1 MDWQRNL
8 LISAMV
14 LVLALLY
21 IRWNDF
27 QTERQPPQ
35 ESFVREAVVV
45 PEVAVP
51 AMPAAGESEGGI
63 PQLPGEGASAADN
76 TPSAA
81 GSRLVTIT
89 TDVLEV
95 TIDTYG
101 GDIVRTAL
109 LQHRE
114 GLDPTSDPLVI
125 LNRSANHTYIAQ
137 SGLIGPDGTDRDGK
151 RPQFIAEQGSYT
163 LTAGEASVVVPLMYR
178 QGDALITKEFV
189 LRRGDYLLD
198 VNYRIANHGSADWR
212 GHFFSQIQRDTWE
225 PPAGDG
231 FGMKPYMGAA
241 LTTPDENYK
250 KVPFKDL
257 ADGPFSTEKTGGWVA
272 MLQHYFISAWVPD
285 QNQQHSYTLRKLGDQ
300 DLYTFGFTSPQ
311 TTVAPGSEGAVTASF
326 YVGPKDQR
334 RLAEIAPHLDLT
346 IDYGWLWWVA
356 KPIFALMTFIH
367 SVVGNWGWTII
378 LLTVFIKLVFYKLSA
393 TSYRSM
399 AKMRKLQPEM
409 VRLRELYGDDRQKLS
424 QEMMGFYKREKVN
437 PMGGCL
443 PILVQM
449 PVFIALYWVLF
460 ESVELRH
467 APWIL
472 WIKDLSVKD
481 PYFVLPV
488 LNGISMYVT
497 TLLQPEPPDPTQAK
511 VMKIMPVAFSFLFAF
526 FPSGLVLYW
535 TVNSMLSIL
544 QQWYITRRIE
554 SGKN

>member
-27 QTERQPPQ
+27 QAEHRPLQ
-35 ESFVREAVVV
+35 ESSVREAVVV

-51 AMPAAGESEGGI
+51 SVPTSESEGAI
-63 PQLPGEGASAADN
+63 PQVASE
-76 TPSAA
+76 A
-81 GSRLVTIT
+81 GTAEVNASTSRLVTVT

-114 GLDPTSDPLVI
+114 GLDPGSDPLVI
-125 LNRSANHTYIAQ
+125 LNRSSNHTYIAQ
-137 SGLIGPDGTDRDGK
+137 SGLIGPDGTDSEGK
-151 RPQFIAEQGSYT
+151 RPQFVAEQDSYT
-163 LTAGEASVVVPLMYR
+163 LGAGQESVVVPLMYR
-178 QGDALITKEFV
+178 QGSALITKEFV

-198 VNYRIANHGSADWR
+198 VNYRIANHGSDDWR
-212 GHFFSQIQRDTWE
+212 GHFFAQIQRDTWE

-231 FGMKPYMGAA
+231 FGMQPYLGAA

-250 KVPFKDL
+250 KVKFKDL
-257 ADGPFSTEKTGGWVA
+257 ADSPFTTEKVGGWVA

-285 QNQQHSYTLRKLGDQ
+285 QNLQHSYALRKLGNR
-300 DLYTFGFTSPQ
+300 DLYTFGLTSPQ
-311 TTVAPGSEGAVTASF
+311 TLVAPGSEETITASF
-326 YVGPKDQR
+326 YVGPKDQH
-334 RLAEIAPHLDLT
+334 RLAEIASHLDLT

-367 SVVGNWGWTII
+367 SLVGNWGWTII

-472 WIKDLSVKD
+472 WIQDLSVKD

>member
-27 QTERQPPQ
+27 QAERQPPQ
-35 ESFVREAVVV
+35 ESFVHEAVVV

-51 AMPAAGESEGGI
+51 TVPGGNGGEEGI
-63 PQLPGEGASAADN
+63 PRLPGEKTEAAVVS
-76 TPSAA
+76 TATSH
-81 GSRLVTIT
+81 RLVTIT

-114 GLDPTSDPLVI
+114 RLDPASDPLVI
-125 LNRSANHTYIAQ
+125 LNRSSNHTYIAQ
-137 SGLIGPDGTDRDGK
+137 SGLIGPNGTDGEGR
-151 RPQFIAEQGSYT
+151 RPQFSVQQERYT
-163 LTAGEASVVVPLMYR
+163 LPAGQDSVTVPLVYR
-178 QGDALITKEFV
+178 DGDAVITKEFV

-198 VNYRIANHGSADWR
+198 VQYRIANRGDAEWR
-212 GHFFSQIQRDTWE
+212 AHLFGQIQRDTWE
-225 PPAGDG
+225 PPTGDG
-231 FGMKPYMGAA
+231 FGMQPYMGAA
-241 LTTPDENYK
+241 LTTPDENYR
-250 KVPFKDL
+250 KVPFKEL
-257 ADGPFSTEKTGGWVA
+257 AEKPFTAEKMGGWVA

-285 QNQQHSYTLRKLGDQ
+285 PQLQHHYNLRKLGSR

-311 TTVAPGSEGAVTASF
+311 TVVAPGSEGTIKAGF
-326 YVGPKDQR
+326 YVGPKDQH

-367 SVVGNWGWTII
+367 SLVGNWGWTII
-378 LLTVFIKLVFYKLSA
+378 LLTVIIKLAFYKLSA

-424 QEMMGFYKREKVN
+424 QEMMNFYRREKVN

-526 FPSGLVLYW
+526 FPAGLVLYW

>member
-27 QTERQPPQ
+27 QAERQPPQ
-35 ESFVREAVVV
+35 ESFVHEAVVV

-51 AMPAAGESEGGI
+51 TVPGGNGGEEGI
-63 PQLPGEGASAADN
+63 PRLPGEKTEAAVVS
-76 TPSAA
+76 TATSH
-81 GSRLVTIT
+81 RLVTIT

-114 GLDPTSDPLVI
+114 GLDPASDPLVI
-125 LNRSANHTYIAQ
+125 LNRSSNHTYIAQ
-137 SGLIGPDGTDRDGK
+137 SGLIGPNGTDGEGR
-151 RPQFIAEQGSYT
+151 RPQFSVQQERYT
-163 LTAGEASVVVPLMYR
+163 LPAGQDSVTVPLVYR
-178 QGDALITKEFV
+178 DGDAVITKEFV

-198 VNYRIANHGSADWR
+198 VQYRIANRGDAEWR
-212 GHFFSQIQRDTWE
+212 AHLFGQIQRDTWE
-225 PPAGDG
+225 PPTGDG
-231 FGMKPYMGAA
+231 FGMQPYMGAA
-241 LTTPDENYK
+241 LTTPDENYR
-250 KVPFKDL
+250 KVPFKEL
-257 ADGPFSTEKTGGWVA
+257 AEKPFTAEKMGGWVA

-285 QNQQHSYTLRKLGDQ
+285 PQLQHHYNLRKLGSR

-311 TTVAPGSEGAVTASF
+311 TVVAPGSEGTIKAGF
-326 YVGPKDQR
+326 YVGPKDQH

-367 SVVGNWGWTII
+367 SLVGNWGWTII
-378 LLTVFIKLVFYKLSA
+378 LLTVIIKLAFYKLSA

-424 QEMMGFYKREKVN
+424 QEMMNFYRREKVN

-526 FPSGLVLYW
+526 FPAGLVLYW